1 MQAVSKKPCIREGR
15 VKKMELSILLFFQM
29 LSMMLMILMGYAI
42 VKRGVVRSEQ
52 SSLLSAITLYII
64 VPCMVIDAFQ
74 IDYSP
79 EKLNGLLL
87 AAGVAFIMHVIFIL
101 VSKLL
106 GKTLQISEVE
116 KNSLIY
122 SNGGNLIVPLVSAL
136 LGNEQIFY
144 CCAFMT
150 VQLFFLWT
158 HAVSSIGG
166 SKERSIKKILT
177 NPNILAVGVGLLI
190 FFTNTRLPGIL
201 GTTVKSVGGVVGP
214 VCMIMLGMI
223 MADANLKEA
232 FLSKRNWLICFG
244 RLILYPFLMILLLF
258 ATRVTHVIPY
268 AKDVLMILF
277 LAIGAPVA
285 TTITQMANIFNKDAK
300 HAGAINVMSVILSI
314 ITLPLMLALYQR
326 IL

>member
-1 MQAVSKKPCIREGR
+1 
-15 VKKMELSILLFFQM
+15 MELSILLFLQM

-42 VKRGVVRSEQ
+42 VKLGVVKSEQ

-64 VPCMVIDAFQ
+64 VPCMVIDAYQ

-79 EKLNGLLL
+79 EKLNGLML
-87 AAGVAFIMHVIFIL
+87 AAGVAFLMHVVFIL
-101 VSKLL
+101 VSNLL
-106 GKTLQISEVE
+106 GKIMHISEIE
-116 KNSLIY
+116 KNSLTY
-122 SNGGNLIVPLVSAL
+122 SNGGNLIVPLVSSL
-136 LGNEQIFY
+136 LGSEQIFY
-144 CCAFMT
+144 CTAFMT
-150 VQLFFLWT
+150 IQLFFLWT

-166 SKERSIKKILT
+166 SKQRSIKKILT
-177 NPNILAVGVGLLI
+177 NPNILAVGIGLLL
-190 FFTNTRLPGIL
+190 FFTNTKLPGIL

-214 VCMIMLGMI
+214 VCMIMIGMI
-223 MADANLKEA
+223 MAKANLVET

-244 RLILYPFLMILLLF
+244 RLILYPSLMILLLF
-258 ATRVTHVIPY
+258 VTRITHVIPY

-285 TTITQMANIFNKDAK
+285 ATITQMASLFDNEVK

-314 ITLPLMLALYQR
+314 ITLPLMLELYQR

>member
-1 MQAVSKKPCIREGR
+1 
-15 VKKMELSILLFFQM
+15 MELSILLFFQM

-42 VKRGVVRSEQ
+42 VKLGVVKSEQ

-64 VPCMVIDAFQ
+64 VPCMVIDSFQ

-87 AAGVAFIMHVIFIL
+87 ATGVAFIMHVVFIL
-101 VSKLL
+101 ASNAL
-106 GKTLQISEVE
+106 GRTFHISEIE

-136 LGNEQIFY
+136 LGTEQIFY
-144 CCAFMT
+144 CCAFIT
-150 VQLFFLWT
+150 IQLCFLWT

-166 SKERSIKKILT
+166 SKQRSIKKILT
-177 NPNILAVGVGLLI
+177 NPNILAVGIGLLL
-190 FFTNTRLPGIL
+190 FFTNTRLPSIL

-214 VCMIMLGMI
+214 VCMIMIGMV
-223 MADANLKEA
+223 MADANLKET

-244 RLILYPFLMILLLF
+244 RLIIYPSLMILLLF
-258 ATRVTHVIPY
+258 VTRVTHIIPY

-285 TTITQMANIFNKDAK
+285 ATITQMANLFDNEVK

-314 ITLPLMLALYQR
+314 ITLPLMLELYQQ
-326 IL
+326 LL